1 MRITEGNLSE
11 SNWSQETI
19 LREASGAFGRPY
31 KLAQVSPGYETAGSA
46 RRHTKGGWRVISFDI
61 SGARHSKIF
70 ASYSDALEDFETW
83 TKPIIEDRG
92 E

>member
-1 MRITEGNLSE
+1 MRIMDRNLRK
-11 SNWSQETI
+11 SNRSQETI

-46 RRHTKGGWRVISFDI
+46 RRYTKGGWRVISFDI
-61 SGARHSKIF
+61 SGARHSRIF
-70 ASYSDALEDFETW
+70 ASYDDALADFETW
-83 TKPIIEDRG
+83 TKPIIEERG